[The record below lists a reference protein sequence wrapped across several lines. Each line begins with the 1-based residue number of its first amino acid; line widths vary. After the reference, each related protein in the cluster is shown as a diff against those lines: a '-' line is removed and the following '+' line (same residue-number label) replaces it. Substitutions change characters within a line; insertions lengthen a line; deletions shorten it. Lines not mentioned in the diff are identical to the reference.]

1 MIRLLWVD
9 RKATVI
15 QIITSY
21 NQGMQNNISEC
32 TKQTGYS
39 SYSICVKPAGTGNGK
54 LRLLFT
60 QACIGQ
66 YKAGKTSNGRLRTC
80 ESMDS
85 PCLLSVDQAAS
96 CGVMMWGF
104 F

>member
-1 MIRLLWVD
+1 MVRLLWVD

-39 SYSICVKPAGTGNGK
+39 SYSICVKPAETGNGK

-66 YKAGKTSNGRLRTC
+66 YKAGKTSVLNLNFCCFTQ
-80 ESMDS
+80 M
-85 PCLLSVDQAAS
+85 VD
-96 CGVMMWGF
+96 
-104 F
+104 